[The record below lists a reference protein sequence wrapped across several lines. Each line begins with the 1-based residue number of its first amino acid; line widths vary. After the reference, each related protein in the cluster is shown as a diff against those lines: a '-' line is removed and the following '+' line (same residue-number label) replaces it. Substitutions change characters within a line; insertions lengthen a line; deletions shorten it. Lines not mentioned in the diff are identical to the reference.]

1 MKYRIFIVEDD
12 ETIANLLKKHL
23 SSWGYEVFLAE
34 DFSNVLQEFAGKD
47 PQLVLLDLKLPFYN
61 GFHWCEEIRKVSQ
74 VPVIFIS
81 SAADNMNM
89 VMAMSRGAD
98 DFIAKPFDMDVLVAK
113 IQAILRRTYSFGNPG
128 NILEHKG
135 AVLNLSGAT
144 LTWNGMEL
152 ELTRNEL
159 RILELLFYKN
169 ISPTHLLAV
178 VKLIEQMWR
187 QDKQNRNALAIAEEA
202 GKMLNKF
209 SAFLEDMARI
219 EKSVGQAG
227 ETLREAMRKL
237 STGTGSLVS
246 RAQKIEQLGA
256 KAKKSLPQ
264 RFIDDGDEET
274 E

>member
-74 VPVIFIS
+74 VPVIF
-81 SAADNMNM
+81 
-89 VMAMSRGAD
+89 MSRGAD

-128 NILEHKG
+128 NVLEHKG

-144 LTWNGMEL
+144 LTWNGVEL

-159 RILELLFYKN
+159 RILELLF
-169 ISPTHLLAV
+169 S
-178 VKLIEQMWR
+178 
-187 QDKQNRNALAIAEEA
+187 
-202 GKMLNKF
+202 
-209 SAFLEDMARI
+209 
-219 EKSVGQAG
+219 QAG
-227 ETLREAMRKL
+227 RP
-237 STGTGSLVS
+237 VS
-246 RAQKIEQLGA
+246 RDAIMTKLWESDSFVDDNTLTVNITRLRKKLEAAGLVDFIITRKGLGYMV
-256 KAKKSLPQ
+256 
-264 RFIDDGDEET
+264 
-274 E
+274 

>member
-98 DFIAKPFDMDVLVAK
+98 DFIAKPFDTKSFLRMALILSLLPSLFWRHWLCGFPEQFQTVL
-113 IQAILRRTYSFGNPG
+113 
-128 NILEHKG
+128 
-135 AVLNLSGAT
+135 
-144 LTWNGMEL
+144 
-152 ELTRNEL
+152 
-159 RILELLFYKN
+159 
-169 ISPTHLLAV
+169 
-178 VKLIEQMWR
+178 R
-187 QDKQNRNALAIAEEA
+187 Q
-202 GKMLNKF
+202 
-209 SAFLEDMARI
+209 
-219 EKSVGQAG
+219 
-227 ETLREAMRKL
+227 
-237 STGTGSLVS
+237 
-246 RAQKIEQLGA
+246 
-256 KAKKSLPQ
+256 
-264 RFIDDGDEET
+264 
-274 E
+274 